1 MRRHRARG
9 GLWYFGLRR
18 MFELVVLLLGR
29 SDSAKE
35 VELLVLR
42 HEVDARLNG
51 LDTSPQTGPCSLC
64 FAT

>member
-1 MRRHRARG
+1 V
-9 GLWYFGLRR
+9 YFGLRR